1 MPRFERWLDKLAVA
15 DGGWYLW
22 DRYAATMGRR
32 RVFVALLAVGLLTGC
47 GQRGPL
53 TLPARDVEAA
63 AAPAAEEQVTDEEQE
78 SEEDEE

>member
-1 MPRFERWLDKLAVA
+1 M
-15 DGGWYLW
+15 GWRL
-22 DRYAATMGRR
+22 
-32 RVFVALLAVGLLTGC
+32 VFVALLAAGLLTGC

>member
-1 MPRFERWLDKLAVA
+1 
-15 DGGWYLW
+15 
-22 DRYAATMGRR
+22 MGRR